1 MRTPWLLG
9 VVGGVSMLCMNC
21 GSGAASSVRGT
32 VTGVASNQVDTLA
45 EVFQVYIQWVNPTNV
60 KTEFDMVVDNNP
72 PVHFELQADRSLAI
86 LIGQNEVVE
95 RDPIFVDAD
104 NVTVVR
110 VNTACPEQILFENIF
125 FGDEFFAGDIVMAQ
139 SVLAYEAPFE
149 PDGVPTRFGDGVLEP
164 AEFFCF
170 SAWQI
175 IVAES
180 DMIITALDRAAA
192 GVDEAE
198 VEADEVLSG
207 AVDPPRPNASEPEEG
222 AGAARGLPEDLAPR
236 TLEGA
241 PFIPSVA
248 K

>member
-9 VVGGVSMLCMNC
+9 VVGVVSMLCMNC

-45 EVFQVYIQWVNPTNV
+45 EVFQVYVQWVNPTNV
-60 KTEFDMVVDNNP
+60 KVEFDLIVDNNP

-104 NVTVVR
+104 NVSVVR
-110 VNTACPEQILFENIF
+110 VNTTCPDLIVFENIV
-125 FGDEFFAGDIVMAQ
+125 FGDEFFTGDIVMAQ
-139 SVLAYEAPFE
+139 SDVASEDNFGPDDEGILQPVL
-149 PDGVPTRFGDGVLEP
+149 
-164 AEFFCF
+164 FFCY

-175 IVAES
+175 VVTDS
-180 DMIITALDRAAA
+180 GMTITGLDRAASPA
-192 GVDEAE
+192 NEGE
-198 VEADEVLSG
+198 VEADELLSG
-207 AVDPPRPNASEPEEG
+207 AVDPPLANESEPEEEG
-222 AGAARGLPEDLAPR
+222 GAARGLPEDLAPR

-241 PFIPSVA
+241 PFIPSVGG
-248 K
+248 